1 MIVSTRGRYALLI
14 MLDLAQNNTGEP
26 VRIKDIA
33 GRQSISEKYLEKI
46 IAHLN
51 RAGLVKSIRGSK
63 GGYLIKKEPNEYT
76 VGAILKIADGELA
89 AVSYDDDESH
99 EREAGISKIWDQ
111 LEEAV
116 NGVVENITLQDL
128 IEWQEE
134 SKK

>member
-128 IEWQEE
+128 IKWQEE